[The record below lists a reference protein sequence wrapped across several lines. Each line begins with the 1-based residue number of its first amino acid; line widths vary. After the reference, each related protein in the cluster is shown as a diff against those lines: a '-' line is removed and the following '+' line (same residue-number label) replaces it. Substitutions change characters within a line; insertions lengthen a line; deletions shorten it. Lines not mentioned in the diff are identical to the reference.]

1 MQLYFIRHGQSVN
14 NALWSTIG
22 CSTNRV
28 EDPELTKTGVRQAEL
43 VSELLADSELAP
55 SDSADSPSGSEFAP
69 AGSAES
75 PSGSAESEPDGAN
88 PGGFSLTHLYTSLM
102 VRAVQTGTIISRR
115 VGVPLTA
122 WQDLHECGGIY
133 LEGSKIPLPGKSREY
148 FETNFPELNLPDSL
162 DHRGWWNL
170 PFEEDVD
177 RKQRTHRVVE
187 RLRQVHGDTDHRVG
201 FIAHGEF
208 YIRLLYY
215 LLQIP
220 DGNRTWF
227 TLNNAGITRV
237 DMDPIYLN
245 VVYLNRIEFLPK
257 HLIT

>member
-55 SDSADSPSGSEFAP
+55 A
-69 AGSAES
+69 
-75 PSGSAESEPDGAN
+75 GSAESEPGGAN